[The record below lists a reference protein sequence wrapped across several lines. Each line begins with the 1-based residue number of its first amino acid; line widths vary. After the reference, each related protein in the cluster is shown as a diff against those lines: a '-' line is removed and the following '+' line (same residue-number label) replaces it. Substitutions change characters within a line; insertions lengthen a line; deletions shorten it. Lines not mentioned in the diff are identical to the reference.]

1 MAGDRT
7 MNDDL
12 DEPQFEHE
20 EPAAQHK
27 KRTKKKRPR
36 DNDDDDDA
44 TPGAPPILEESAAAA
59 AEPASTAPVTFQTA
73 GGPAKKPRPPGAAPR
88 DGAAWAAWLRNLLP
102 DADAAALPAR
112 CAPPEGDVKMAVA
125 ARVRRGQKQG
135 RAVDVVV
142 VCTSARRAADL
153 ARTLRDHAK
162 IRRVFKLF
170 GKHKDRKEQERAL
183 ATLSPLPRVAVAT
196 GAAIDPLVTENYCLR
211 PDLRRRRAGAVAGG
225 WDGTGRLKFDFRT
238 GRDARAPRRA
248 PRPRALGARRRAA
261 RRRRARRQGVHALH
275 AARREG
281 SARGH
286 RGRVAGGHGRGLWGR
301 RVVNYGWRDLTQ
313 GPRPTARPRAQSPG

>member
-1 MAGDRT
+1 

-20 EPAAQHK
+20 EPAAQKK
-27 KRTKKKRPR
+27 KRTKKKRSR
-36 DNDDDDDA
+36 DVDDDDDA

-73 GGPAKKPRPPGAAPR
+73 GGPAKKPKPPRPAPR

-196 GAAIDPLVTENYCLR
+196 GAEIDRLVTENYCLR
-211 PDLRRRRAGAVAGG
+211 PDLRRRRAGAGAGG
-225 WDGTGRLKFDFRT
+225 REWTG
-238 GRDARAPRRA
+238 
-248 PRPRALGARRRAA
+248 ALE
-261 RRRRARRQGVHALH
+261 V
-275 AARREG
+275 
-281 SARGH
+281 
-286 RGRVAGGHGRGLWGR
+286 
-301 RVVNYGWRDLTQ
+301 
-313 GPRPTARPRAQSPG
+313 

>member
-1 MAGDRT
+1 

-36 DNDDDDDA
+36 DDDNEDDDA

-73 GGPAKKPRPPGAAPR
+73 GGPAKKPRPPRAAPR

-125 ARVRRGQKQG
+125 ARVRRGQA

-196 GAAIDPLVTENYCLR
+196 GAEIDWLVTENGCLR
-211 PDLRRRRAGAVAGG
+211 RDLRRRRAGAVAGAR
-225 WDGTGRLKFDFRT
+225 DGTG
-238 GRDARAPRRA
+238 
-248 PRPRALGARRRAA
+248 ALE
-261 RRRRARRQGVHALH
+261 V
-275 AARREG
+275 
-281 SARGH
+281 
-286 RGRVAGGHGRGLWGR
+286 
-301 RVVNYGWRDLTQ
+301 
-313 GPRPTARPRAQSPG
+313 

>member
-1 MAGDRT
+1 M
-7 MNDDL
+7 
-12 DEPQFEHE
+12 
-20 EPAAQHK
+20 
-27 KRTKKKRPR
+27 
-36 DNDDDDDA
+36 
-44 TPGAPPILEESAAAA
+44 
-59 AEPASTAPVTFQTA
+59 
-73 GGPAKKPRPPGAAPR
+73 
-88 DGAAWAAWLRNLLP
+88 P

-196 GAAIDPLVTENYCLR
+196 GAEIDRLVTENYCLR
-211 PDLRRRRAGAVAGG
+211 RDLRRRRAGAVAGG
-225 WDGTGRLKFDFRT
+225 RDGTG
-238 GRDARAPRRA
+238 
-248 PRPRALGARRRAA
+248 ALE
-261 RRRRARRQGVHALH
+261 V
-275 AARREG
+275 
-281 SARGH
+281 
-286 RGRVAGGHGRGLWGR
+286 
-301 RVVNYGWRDLTQ
+301 
-313 GPRPTARPRAQSPG
+313 

>member
-1 MAGDRT
+1 

-36 DNDDDDDA
+36 DDDNDDDDP
-44 TPGAPPILEESAAAA
+44 TPGAPPILEASAAAA
-59 AEPASTAPVTFQTA
+59 AEPAPT
-73 GGPAKKPRPPGAAPR
+73 PRPPRAAPR

-125 ARVRRGQKQG
+125 ARVRRGQQS

-211 PDLRRRRAGAVAGG
+211 PDLRRRRAGAGAGG
-225 WDGTGRLKFDFRT
+225 REWTG
-238 GRDARAPRRA
+238 
-248 PRPRALGARRRAA
+248 ALE
-261 RRRRARRQGVHALH
+261 V
-275 AARREG
+275 
-281 SARGH
+281 
-286 RGRVAGGHGRGLWGR
+286 
-301 RVVNYGWRDLTQ
+301 
-313 GPRPTARPRAQSPG
+313 

>member
-1 MAGDRT
+1 

-20 EPAAQHK
+20 EPAARNK

-36 DNDDDDDA
+36 DNDDDDA
-44 TPGAPPILEESAAAA
+44 TPGAPPILEESAAVA
-59 AEPASTAPVTFQTA
+59 AEPAPTAPVAFQTA
-73 GGPAKKPRPPGAAPR
+73 GGPAKKPKPPRAAPR

-196 GAAIDPLVTENYCLR
+196 GAEIDRLVTENYCLR
-211 PDLRRRRAGAVAGG
+211 PDLRRRRAGAGAG
-225 WDGTGRLKFDFRT
+225 
-238 GRDARAPRRA
+238 
-248 PRPRALGARRRAA
+248 
-261 RRRRARRQGVHALH
+261 
-275 AARREG
+275 
-281 SARGH
+281 
-286 RGRVAGGHGRGLWGR
+286 
-301 RVVNYGWRDLTQ
+301 
-313 GPRPTARPRAQSPG
+313 

>member
-1 MAGDRT
+1 
-7 MNDDL
+7 MNDDV

-20 EPAAQHK
+20 EPAQNK
-27 KRTKKKRPR
+27 KRTKKKRSR
-36 DNDDDDDA
+36 DDDDDDDA
-44 TPGAPPILEESAAAA
+44 TPGAPPILEESAAVA
-59 AEPASTAPVTFQTA
+59 AEPAPTAPVAFQTA
-73 GGPAKKPRPPGAAPR
+73 GGPAKKPKPPRLAPR

-211 PDLRRRRAGAVAGG
+211 PDLRRRRAGAGAGG
-225 WDGTGRLKFDFRT
+225 REWTG
-238 GRDARAPRRA
+238 
-248 PRPRALGARRRAA
+248 ALE
-261 RRRRARRQGVHALH
+261 V
-275 AARREG
+275 
-281 SARGH
+281 
-286 RGRVAGGHGRGLWGR
+286 
-301 RVVNYGWRDLTQ
+301 
-313 GPRPTARPRAQSPG
+313 

>member
-1 MAGDRT
+1 

-36 DNDDDDDA
+36 DNDEDDDA

-59 AEPASTAPVTFQTA
+59 AEPAPTAPVAFQTA
-73 GGPAKKPRPPGAAPR
+73 GGPAKKPKPPRAAPR

-125 ARVRRGQKQG
+125 ARVRRGQQS

-183 ATLSPLPRVAVAT
+183 ATPARLDALRDRVPWAP
-196 GAAIDPLVTENYCLR
+196 GAALLVDGA
-211 PDLRRRRAGAVAGG
+211 PDAKGYTPFTLPDAQGALAATVAG
-225 WDGTGRLKFDFRT
+225 L
-238 GRDARAPRRA
+238 P
-248 PRPRALGARRRAA
+248 GATDVAF
-261 RRRRARRQGVHALH
+261 GVV
-275 AARREG
+275 E
-281 SARGH
+281 S
-286 RGRVAGGHGRGLWGR
+286 
-301 RVVNYGWRDLTQ
+301 
-313 GPRPTARPRAQSPG
+313 

>member
-1 MAGDRT
+1 MQIGVLGLGATGGLFATLLAQHNEVHVLARGARGAHALT
-7 MNDDL
+7 SGLRLTGHADL

-36 DNDDDDDA
+36 DDDDDDDDA

-73 GGPAKKPRPPGAAPR
+73 GGPAKKPKPPRSAPR

-125 ARVRRGQKQG
+125 ARVRRGQA

-196 GAAIDPLVTENYCLR
+196 GAEIDRLVTE
-211 PDLRRRRAGAVAGG
+211 
-225 WDGTGRLKFDFRT
+225 T
-238 GRDARAPRRA
+238 
-248 PRPRALGARRRAA
+248 
-261 RRRRARRQGVHALH
+261 
-275 AARREG
+275 
-281 SARGH
+281 
-286 RGRVAGGHGRGLWGR
+286 
-301 RVVNYGWRDLTQ
+301 
-313 GPRPTARPRAQSPG
+313 SP

>member
-1 MAGDRT
+1 

-20 EPAAQHK
+20 EPAQNK

-36 DNDDDDDA
+36 DDDDDDDA
-44 TPGAPPILEESAAAA
+44 APGAPPILEESAAAA
-59 AEPASTAPVTFQTA
+59 AEPAPTAPVAFQTA
-73 GGPAKKPRPPGAAPR
+73 GGPAKKPKPPRAAPR

-196 GAAIDPLVTENYCLR
+196 GVEIDRLVTENYC
-211 PDLRRRRAGAVAGG
+211 P
-225 WDGTGRLKFDFRT
+225 
-238 GRDARAPRRA
+238 
-248 PRPRALGARRRAA
+248 
-261 RRRRARRQGVHALH
+261 
-275 AARREG
+275 
-281 SARGH
+281 
-286 RGRVAGGHGRGLWGR
+286 
-301 RVVNYGWRDLTQ
+301 
-313 GPRPTARPRAQSPG
+313 SP

>member
-1 MAGDRT
+1 MMERSGFSGNGTAT

-20 EPAAQHK
+20 EPAAQKK
-27 KRTKKKRPR
+27 KRTKKKRSR
-36 DNDDDDDA
+36 EDDDDDA

-73 GGPAKKPRPPGAAPR
+73 GGPAKKPKPPRAAPR

-125 ARVRRGQKQG
+125 ARVRRGQG

-196 GAAIDPLVTENYCLR
+196 GAEIDRLVTENYCLR
-211 PDLRRRRAGAVAGG
+211 HDLRRRRAGAVAGG
-225 WDGTGRLKFDFRT
+225 RDGTG
-238 GRDARAPRRA
+238 
-248 PRPRALGARRRAA
+248 ALE
-261 RRRRARRQGVHALH
+261 V
-275 AARREG
+275 
-281 SARGH
+281 
-286 RGRVAGGHGRGLWGR
+286 
-301 RVVNYGWRDLTQ
+301 
-313 GPRPTARPRAQSPG
+313 

>member
-1 MAGDRT
+1 

-36 DNDDDDDA
+36 DNDEDDDA

-59 AEPASTAPVTFQTA
+59 AEPAPTAPVAFQTA
-73 GGPAKKPRPPGAAPR
+73 GGPAKKPRPPRAAPR

-225 WDGTGRLKFDFRT
+225 REWTG
-238 GRDARAPRRA
+238 
-248 PRPRALGARRRAA
+248 ALE
-261 RRRRARRQGVHALH
+261 V
-275 AARREG
+275 
-281 SARGH
+281 
-286 RGRVAGGHGRGLWGR
+286 
-301 RVVNYGWRDLTQ
+301 
-313 GPRPTARPRAQSPG
+313 

>member
-1 MAGDRT
+1 
-7 MNDDL
+7 MNDAL
-12 DEPQFEHE
+12 EEPQFEHE

-36 DNDDDDDA
+36 DNDEDDDA

-73 GGPAKKPRPPGAAPR
+73 GGPAKKPRPPRAAPR

-125 ARVRRGQKQG
+125 ARVRRGQQG

-196 GAAIDPLVTENYCLR
+196 PARLDALRDRVPWAPGAALLVDGA
-211 PDLRRRRAGAVAGG
+211 PDAKGYTPFTLPDAKGALAATVAG
-225 WDGTGRLKFDFRT
+225 L
-238 GRDARAPRRA
+238 
-248 PRPRALGARRRAA
+248 LGATDVAF
-261 RRRRARRQGVHALH
+261 GVV
-275 AARREG
+275 E
-281 SARGH
+281 S
-286 RGRVAGGHGRGLWGR
+286 
-301 RVVNYGWRDLTQ
+301 
-313 GPRPTARPRAQSPG
+313 

>member
-1 MAGDRT
+1 

-20 EPAAQHK
+20 EPAQNK

-36 DNDDDDDA
+36 EHDDDA

-73 GGPAKKPRPPGAAPR
+73 GGPAKKPRPPRAAPR

-125 ARVRRGQKQG
+125 ARVRRGQG

-196 GAAIDPLVTENYCLR
+196 GAEIDRLVTENYCLR
-211 PDLRRRRAGAVAGG
+211 RDLRRRRAGAVAGG
-225 WDGTGRLKFDFRT
+225 RDGTG
-238 GRDARAPRRA
+238 
-248 PRPRALGARRRAA
+248 ALE
-261 RRRRARRQGVHALH
+261 V
-275 AARREG
+275 
-281 SARGH
+281 
-286 RGRVAGGHGRGLWGR
+286 
-301 RVVNYGWRDLTQ
+301 
-313 GPRPTARPRAQSPG
+313 

>member
-1 MAGDRT
+1 
-7 MNDDL
+7 MNDDH

-20 EPAAQHK
+20 EPAAQKKK

-36 DNDDDDDA
+36 DDDDDDDA

-73 GGPAKKPRPPGAAPR
+73 GGPAKKPKPPRPAPR

-125 ARVRRGQKQG
+125 ARVRCGQA

-196 GAAIDPLVTENYCLR
+196 GAEIDWLVTENGCLR
-211 PDLRRRRAGAVAGG
+211 RDLRRRRAGAVAGG
-225 WDGTGRLKFDFRT
+225 RDGTG
-238 GRDARAPRRA
+238 
-248 PRPRALGARRRAA
+248 ALE
-261 RRRRARRQGVHALH
+261 V
-275 AARREG
+275 
-281 SARGH
+281 
-286 RGRVAGGHGRGLWGR
+286 
-301 RVVNYGWRDLTQ
+301 
-313 GPRPTARPRAQSPG
+313 

>member
-1 MAGDRT
+1 
-7 MNDDL
+7 MNDDH

-20 EPAAQHK
+20 EPAAQKKK

-36 DNDDDDDA
+36 DDDDDDDA

-59 AEPASTAPVTFQTA
+59 AEPASTAPVTFRTA
-73 GGPAKKPRPPGAAPR
+73 GGPAKKPKPPRTAPR

-125 ARVRRGQKQG
+125 ARVRRQG

-196 GAAIDPLVTENYCLR
+196 GAEIDRLVTENYCLR
-211 PDLRRRRAGAVAGG
+211 RDLRRHRAGAVAGG
-225 WDGTGRLKFDFRT
+225 REWTG
-238 GRDARAPRRA
+238 
-248 PRPRALGARRRAA
+248 ALE
-261 RRRRARRQGVHALH
+261 V
-275 AARREG
+275 
-281 SARGH
+281 
-286 RGRVAGGHGRGLWGR
+286 
-301 RVVNYGWRDLTQ
+301 
-313 GPRPTARPRAQSPG
+313 